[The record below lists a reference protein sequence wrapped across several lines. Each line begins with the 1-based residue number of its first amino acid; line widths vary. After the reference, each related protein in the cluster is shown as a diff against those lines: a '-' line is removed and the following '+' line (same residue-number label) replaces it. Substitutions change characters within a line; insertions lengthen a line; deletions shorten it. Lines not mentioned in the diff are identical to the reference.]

1 MNHIIAD
8 NRVSTIKAYL
18 IGRLETIYENREAAN
33 LTQIL
38 FEEFSGWTRTEVIL
52 NAAQRVSESD
62 LLRYHFALK
71 RLMLGE
77 PIQYVIGCGWFLDM
91 KLHTSPAALIPRPE
105 TEELVHLI
113 VDKNKIAKPRIL
125 DVGTGTGCIA
135 IALKKQIEESLVT
148 AIDISLEAIE
158 LAAKNAAAHRTPLD
172 LFQMDILAQC
182 PPGCFDVLVSNPPYI
197 PQSESHSMA
206 DGVTHFE
213 PHVALFTSD
222 TDSLIFYRR
231 LMELS
236 PILMAP
242 GGFAACEIHEN
253 SAMALLSMASNYSI
267 TNPTIHR
274 DMQGKDRMMTW
285 EINSPV

>member
-8 NRVSTIKAYL
+8 NRVATLKAYL

-38 FEEFSGWTRTEVIL
+38 FEEFNGWTRTEVIL
-52 NAAQRVSESD
+52 NATQRLSESE

-71 RLMLGE
+71 RLLLGE
-77 PIQYVIGCGWFLDM
+77 PIQYVIGCGWFFDM
-91 KLHTSPAALIPRPE
+91 KLHTSSAALIPRPE
-105 TEELVHLI
+105 TEELVRLI
-113 VDKNKIAKPRIL
+113 VDKNTKAKPRIL

-135 IALKKQIEESLVT
+135 IALKKQIDESVVS

-158 LAAKNAAAHRTPLD
+158 LAAKNAVTQRAQID
-172 LFQMDILAQC
+172 LFQLDILTQRPA
-182 PPGCFDVLVSNPPYI
+182 GVFDVLVSNPPYI

-206 DGVTHFE
+206 DGVILFE
-213 PHVALFTSD
+213 PHVALFTPD

-236 PILMAP
+236 QILIAQ
-242 GGFAACEIHEN
+242 GGFAACEIHEK
-253 SAMALLSMASNYSI
+253 SAAALLSMASNYSI

-285 EINSPV
+285 EINTPI

>member
-33 LTQIL
+33 LSQIL
-38 FEEFSGWTRTEVIL
+38 FEEYSGWTRTEVIL

-77 PIQYVIGCGWFLDM
+77 PIQYIIGFGWLLGM

-135 IALKKQIEESLVT
+135 IALKK
-148 AIDISLEAIE
+148 
-158 LAAKNAAAHRTPLD
+158 
-172 LFQMDILAQC
+172 
-182 PPGCFDVLVSNPPYI
+182 
-197 PQSESHSMA
+197 
-206 DGVTHFE
+206 
-213 PHVALFTSD
+213 
-222 TDSLIFYRR
+222 
-231 LMELS
+231 
-236 PILMAP
+236 
-242 GGFAACEIHEN
+242 
-253 SAMALLSMASNYSI
+253 
-267 TNPTIHR
+267 
-274 DMQGKDRMMTW
+274 
-285 EINSPV
+285 